1 MKGQRHMQAQLLE
14 SHFLSC
20 CTAQVH
26 TGNRVCAKKDD
37 FNASNKNRS
46 TDRVGGDDLCP
57 NATRAS
63 LHSAFLMI
71 TLAEHTGAPIGLT
84 TATGASDEQKS
95 PLCTQETFCAARP
108 VSLGLH
114 SYQ

>member
-1 MKGQRHMQAQLLE
+1 MQKMDTSAKAT
-14 SHFLSC
+14 C

-26 TGNRVCAKKDD
+26 TENVVCARMDD
-37 FNASNKNRS
+37 VKGSNKNRS
-46 TDRVGGDDLCP
+46 TDRLGGGDSRCP
-57 NATRAS
+57 NTTRTS
-63 LHSAFLMI
+63 LHSAILMI
-71 TLAEHTGAPIGLT
+71 TLAEHTGAPVGL
-84 TATGASDEQKS
+84 ATLTRASDEQKG

>member
-1 MKGQRHMQAQLLE
+1 MKGQCHMQEQQLE

-20 CTAQVH
+20 CAAQVH
-26 TGNRVCAKKDD
+26 TGNRACAKKDD
-37 FNASNKNRS
+37 VNGSNKNRS
-46 TDRVGGDDLCP
+46 TDRVGGDSLCP
-57 NATRAS
+57 HATGTS

-71 TLAEHTGAPIGLT
+71 TLAEHTGAPIGLA
-84 TATGASDEQKS
+84 TATRASDEQKG
-95 PLCTQETFCAARP
+95 PLCAQETFCAARP